1 MRRIL
6 WLNGAFGAG
15 KSTTALHI
23 AGADPSWHLF
33 DPEWV
38 GYMLRANLHGH
49 MPDDFQDLP
58 AWRTLVPRVA
68 HEVASTTGSDLL
80 AVQTVLNEA
89 YWRQIRSG
97 MSSLGLGVF
106 HVVLDVGEDALRER
120 IAADAADP
128 GAAGWRLGHVDAW
141 IAARGW
147 MTSAADLV
155 VDASVQGPEEVSRA
169 VLAALA

>member
-15 KSTTALHI
+15 KSTTAIHI
-23 AGADPSWHLF
+23 AAADPSWHLF

-49 MPDDFQDLP
+49 MPADFQDLP

-68 HEVASTTGSDLL
+68 HEVASATGSDLL

-106 HVVLDVGEDALRER
+106 HVVLDVGETELRER
-120 IAADAADP
+120 IAADTADAD
-128 GAAGWRLGHVDAW
+128 AAGWRLGHVDAW
-141 IAARGW
+141 LSARGW

-155 VDASVQGPEEVSRA
+155 VDASVQGAEEVSRA